1 MVITIQGAD
10 YSANNVGKLPN
21 GMLAQILNKM
31 TRYSL
36 FDEQTILLG
45 EFLDAIESAG
55 LTSKIAA
62 FCPSFMA
69 GTIQELAYDAISD
82 TYCPWNQEPVF
93 ENNTIDSQR
102 CWAATAQKNYFIL
115 PIIGVKM
122 SNFAFFYSQPTI
134 YIGGAVRPFL
144 NLSARNKI
152 GFTIKTNGLSVQDMY
167 GNIPSTSP
175 YRKNGSPVFGN
186 IKSTDPASDDSTIC
200 YNSISYASDF
210 DNTVLATTDVFKNIT
225 VGFYSIESQVI
236 HDYDGYMYRQFVV
249 IMNQSLTDTEMQA
262 FTDACI
268 ALNNGLQALW
278 SNAHSE

>member
-10 YSANNVGKLPN
+10 YSANNVGKLPS

-36 FDEQTILLG
+36 LDEQTILLG
-45 EFLDAIESAG
+45 DFLDAIESAG

-82 TYCPWNQEPVF
+82 TYCPWKQEPVF
-93 ENNTIDSQR
+93 ENDTIDSQR
-102 CWAATAQKNYFIL
+102 CWATTAQKNYFTL
-115 PIIGVKM
+115 PISDVKM
-122 SNFAFFYSQPTI
+122 SNFAFFYSQPTV
-134 YIGGAVRPFL
+134 YMGGAVKPFL
-144 NLSARNKI
+144 NLVSRVTP
-152 GFTIKTNGLSVQDMY
+152 GFTITSAGLSMRDITTTI
-167 GNIPSTSP
+167 NNTSP
-175 YRKNGSPVFGN
+175 FYKQTAPFFGN
-186 IKSTDPASDDSTIC
+186 IKSTDPANDGSTLC
-200 YNSISYASDF
+200 YNSINYASGF

-225 VGFYSIESQVI
+225 VGFYGTESMAI

-278 SNAHSE
+278 RNAHSE